1 MASGMFA
8 AFGSG
13 LKETLRNVQAEAS
26 RLSSSAKQ
34 KVNTNMMQENHMCM
48 HELYGNSVGGGG
60 GCVELFVERG
70 KEKGKALEVYG
81 LTEHSCVC
89 VCVYPAVDECEC
101 SDQIRP
107 RKCCSSSCGW

>member
-60 GCVELFVERG
+60 GVWNCSWREGKRRER
-70 KEKGKALEVYG
+70 LWR
-81 LTEHSCVC
+81 CM
-89 VCVYPAVDECEC
+89 D
-101 SDQIRP
+101 
-107 RKCCSSSCGW
+107 